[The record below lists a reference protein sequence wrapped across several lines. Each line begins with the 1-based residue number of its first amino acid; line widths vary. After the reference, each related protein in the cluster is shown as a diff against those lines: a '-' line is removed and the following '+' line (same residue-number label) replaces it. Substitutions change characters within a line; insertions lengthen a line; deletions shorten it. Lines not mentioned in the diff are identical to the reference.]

1 MITIDNKIE
10 KTITIDFSKKEIFQ
24 HIKSVCKVGNI
35 RIIDNNEIFG
45 TIKIG
50 KSAGMLQFVN
60 INFTISEINENKC
73 NLSILSYSAGS
84 SLPQHVINSNTD
96 DFLTLLSRSLSG
108 ETITKE
114 VVDNVTDN
122 TFQYIATFI
131 IIGVILYFILF

>member
-1 MITIDNKIE
+1 
-10 KTITIDFSKKEIFQ
+10 
-24 HIKSVCKVGNI
+24 
-35 RIIDNNEIFG
+35 
-45 TIKIG
+45 
-50 KSAGMLQFVN
+50 MLQFVN